1 MFVPTEGLYAE
12 ILHSPGLFELL
23 RKEYQF
29 IIVGPT
35 NLVAYLSSLQMG
47 FRTLAIE
54 KRSSEVWQL
63 LGAVKNEFGK
73 FGVVLEAT
81 RRKLEL
87 AANEID
93 KAGVRSRAIEK
104 KLRDVQELPSGQSQ
118 DILQL
123 PAFGEAEDQDFDS
136 THPNSDESE

>member
-1 MFVPTEGLYAE
+1 
-12 ILHSPGLFELL
+12 
-23 RKEYQF
+23 
-29 IIVGPT
+29 
-35 NLVAYLSSLQMG
+35 MG